1 MKALRTITFAT
12 CLLSLVLPATVQAG
26 AGKRKHDDQAPN
38 PRKILKKYGTNGVIH
53 PGAES
58 DALRKAFKTDQ
69 RLKHLDTNNDGKLE
83 DREIAAIKP
92 KHMGGKKKKN
102 NA

>member
-1 MKALRTITFAT
+1 MKALRTIAFAT
-12 CLLSLVLPATVQAG
+12 CLLALVLPATAQAG
-26 AGKRKHDDQAPN
+26 TGKKKHSDQTLNA
-38 PRKILKKYGTNGVIH
+38 RMILKKYGTNGVIH

-69 RLKHLDTNNDGKLE
+69 RLKPLDTNNDGKLE

-92 KHMGGKKKKN
+92 KHKGGKKKKN
-102 NA
+102 A

>member
-1 MKALRTITFAT
+1 MKALRTIAFAI
-12 CLLSLVLPATVQAG
+12 CLLGLVLPATVQAG
-26 AGKRKHDDQAPN
+26 AGKRKHSDQALN
-38 PRKILKKYGTNGVIH
+38 ASKILKKFGTNGVIH

-58 DALRKAFKTDQ
+58 DALRKAFKSDQ
-69 RLKHLDTNNDGKLE
+69 RLKPLDTNNDGKLE

-102 NA
+102 V